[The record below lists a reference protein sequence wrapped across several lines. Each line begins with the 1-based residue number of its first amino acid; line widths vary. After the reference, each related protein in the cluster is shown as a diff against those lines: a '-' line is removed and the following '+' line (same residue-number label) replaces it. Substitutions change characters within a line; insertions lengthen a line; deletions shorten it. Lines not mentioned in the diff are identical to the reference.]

1 MRDYIIDCE
10 RLTGREAAHAYLMA
24 ALELPGH
31 YGRNLDA
38 LHDLLTERSGVRVR
52 VLNAPGAGACAQGI
66 LRVLRDSA
74 LENPGLEILFEEA
87 DMSERVWES
96 RAFGQST
103 DVNMT
108 STLVLPDWQHKVG
121 CNEGRL
127 NPDGSVTV
135 ESRGGKIAGGHDGLA
150 YYFTRLDPDRDDFVL
165 RARVKAE
172 NYGRLGT
179 RDTPQQCGFGIMARD
194 CVGPARRDPFDP
206 SFQEL
211 PAASNMVFVGVLG
224 GNRDENLPQVV
235 CRRGVASLHDLVGV
249 KLEETPIGGAC
260 PIVTGEKGVLLELG
274 RDGRGFF
281 ARAELPDGSLS
292 ERVYPDGCPANL
304 LKQLSAGDMYVG
316 FFASRNAEA
325 TFSQIELE
333 VTPRRETGDEPEL
346 WRPRNNNVRPTLFI
360 RSGTASPTEDY
371 TLTLHGNKT
380 GYVYVSRGGE
390 ALGAVELTDR
400 HPANMDL
407 KLLAGVNDLECVYD
421 YPSGSITET
430 YRVTCTPTG
439 RRADLIYASPD
450 GARNAEGSESDPV
463 SLPEAVRRLAP
474 GGTVYLLDGVYT
486 DPLRLGPEDSGAL
499 DKMKTIR
506 PAPGAK
512 AVFKD
517 ACLAS
522 TANFWH
528 IYGLEFT
535 GKRSDLGGSFNVIER
550 CEFHHCDETGLVV
563 GKGVPD
569 GFQFA
574 WPSYNLIKNCV
585 SYGNRDPRNMNADG
599 FAPKL
604 GVGPGN
610 VFEGCVSYGN
620 VDDGFDFYNKVEKGP
635 NAPVTVRGCVA
646 YNNGIWVDPQDP
658 EHIIYGGG
666 GGNGFK
672 LGGEGMP
679 VGHVVENCVAF
690 GNFMAGFSDNF
701 NPGPL
706 RVTGCVSTDNMQQN
720 FIFRDN
726 PLTPPR
732 GVFRGN
738 ISIRTKPS
746 PWRDAITGDV
756 DDSNRLLETV

>member
-1 MRDYIIDCE
+1 MRDFTVDC
-10 RLTGREAAHAYLMA
+10 RYLTEHGPAQEYLRA
-24 ALELPGH
+24 ALDLPET

-38 LHDLLTERSGVRVR
+38 LHDLLTERAGVTVTLLGADGARGYAQR
-52 VLNAPGAGACAQGI
+52 VLS
-66 LRVLRDSA
+66 VFRDSA
-74 LENPGLEILFEEA
+74 LENPGLTLLYKEGPT
-87 DMSERVWES
+87 MNERLWES

-103 DVNMT
+103 DINMT

-121 CNEGRL
+121 CNESRV
-127 NPDGSVTV
+127 NADGSVTV
-135 ESRGGKIAGGHDGLA
+135 ESRGGKIAGGHDGLTFH
-150 YYFTRLDPDRDDFVL
+150 FTRLDPEKDCFVL

-194 CVGPARRDPFDP
+194 ALGLPRRDPFDP

-224 GNRDENLPQVV
+224 GNRDDNPPAVV

-249 KLEETPIGGAC
+249 KLEEQPLEGARH
-260 PIVTGEKGVLLELG
+260 IVTGEKGVLLELG
-274 RDGRGFF
+274 RDERGFF
-281 ARAELPDGSLS
+281 ARAERPDGTMS
-292 ERVYPDGCPANL
+292 ERVYPAGCTANL
-304 LKQLSAGDMYVG
+304 LTQLEKGEMTVG

-325 TFSQIELE
+325 TFSEIELT
-333 VTPRRETGDEPEL
+333 VTPYEKPAEEPEL
-346 WRPRNNNVRPTLFI
+346 WRPHNNNVRPTLFL
-360 RSGTASPTEDY
+360 RSGTSSSVANY

-380 GYVYVSRGGE
+380 GYVYVSRQKE
-390 ALGAVELTDR
+390 NLGTVELTDR
-400 HPANMDL
+400 HPANMEL
-407 KLLAGVNDLECVYD
+407 TLLPGENALECVYD

-430 YRVTCTPTG
+430 FTVTLRPTDHPT
-439 RRADLIYASPD
+439 DLIYAAPD
-450 GARNAEGSESDPV
+450 GREDGAGSEADPV
-463 SLPEAVRRLAP
+463 SVAEAVWRLAP
-474 GGTVYLLDGVYT
+474 GGTILLLDGEYT
-486 DPLRLGPEDSGAL
+486 ASLLLTPDDSGAL
-499 DKMKTIR
+499 DKMKTIK

-512 AVFKD
+512 AVFRG
-517 ACLAS
+517 ACLTS

-528 IYGLEFT
+528 IYGIEFT
-535 GKRSDLGGSFNVIER
+535 GKRSDLMGSFNVIEK
-550 CEFHHCDETGLVV
+550 CEFHHCDETGLVL

-574 WPSYNLIKNCV
+574 WPCYNLVKDCV

-610 VFEGCVSYGN
+610 VFEGCVSHGN
-620 VDDGFDFYNKVEKGP
+620 IDDGFDLYNKVEKGP
-635 NAPVTVRGCVA
+635 NAPVVLRNCVA
-646 YNNGIWVDPQDP
+646 YQNGIWVDPEDP
-658 EHIIYGGG
+658 EHVILGGG

-679 VGHVVENCVAF
+679 VGHTVENCVAF

-706 RVTGCVSTDNMQQN
+706 HVTGCVSVDNDQQN

-732 GVFRGN
+732 GVYRQN

-746 PWRDAITGDV
+746 PWRDSIAGDA
-756 DDSNRLLETV
+756 DGTNRLV